1 MFRSK
6 TTNRRKHW
14 WRVLNVGQKKILFLG
29 IVLLVALL
37 LVLGVLLSYSYRA
50 TKYDVE
56 NVVSGDPITALYDY
70 DNNFIAALPNVR
82 YVSVRWDDLPKNLV
96 NAFVA
101 REDEDF
107 FKHKGIV
114 YSAVIRSVIKN
125 LSTMRYEQGAST
137 ITMQL
142 TRNVFEMQG
151 KTLDRKMIEVF
162 VARRI
167 EERFDKETILLQYL
181 NRIYFGQNC
190 YGVGAAAAH
199 YFGKH
204 VKDLTLSECAVLAGL
219 VRGPSIFNPRRSMES
234 AKVVKRE
241 TLQRMKSLD
250 FITEQEFNDA
260 MAEPIVLADLQEDG
274 NQAHTYLTQ
283 WVNGEMQ
290 HLEKAVDER
299 SVGMAIVT
307 SFDLGLQQYTEE
319 AAERAMVVVENRL
332 SPYPES
338 WESLSDTPE
347 QLAANKQFFA
357 KPKRPAE
364 FKVRGDSN
372 DFNGLLQC
380 CVLVLDGR
388 PNHAGEVL
396 AVTSGRGVTDG
407 VNRWKQ
413 PIQPGRNAAPILFC
427 ATGTQQHGGSYI
439 LTKDVLTTGEKTGYQ
454 NVSAFYRSL
463 LPDVQLPEE
472 NNAAALYQ
480 GQFPMARLDLA
491 RVLFSIR
498 NGGRGYDFYAVNSV
512 WSRARFQL
520 HNHVRHV
527 NPEWIQ
533 RQTANT
539 VASLSPFIYKTEKL
553 AMLSEPTADNSGCWA
568 MVSNVNGVTVFVWM
582 GFDSAETPGAES
594 ASLRSLIQR
603 SSLMLARELHR
614 EARNRLIAR
623 SEKKK

>member
-6 TTNRRKHW
+6 TANRRKHW

-29 IVLLVALL
+29 IALLVCLL
-37 LVLGVLLSYSYRA
+37 FVLGVLISYSYRA
-50 TKYDVE
+50 TQYDVE
-56 NVVSGDPITALYDY
+56 SVVAGDPITALYDY

-82 YVSVRWDDLPKNLV
+82 YVSVRWEDLPENLV
-96 NAFVA
+96 DAFVA

-107 FKHKGIV
+107 FHHKGIV
-114 YSAVIRSVIKN
+114 YSAVIRSILKN
-125 LSTMRYEQGAST
+125 ISSMRYEQGAST

-167 EERFDKETILLQYL
+167 EERFDKKTILVQYL

-204 VKDLTLSECAVLAGL
+204 VKDLSLSECAVLAGL

-234 AKVVKRE
+234 AVVVKRE
-241 TLQRMKSLD
+241 TLQRMLALH
-250 FITEQEFNDA
+250 FITEQEYKEA
-260 MAEPIVLADLQEDG
+260 IESPIVLADEPAEDA
-274 NQAHTYLTQ
+274 QAHTYLTQ

-290 HLEKAVDER
+290 QLEQAVGER

-307 SFDLGLQQYTEE
+307 TFDLALQQYVEE
-319 AAERAMVVVENRL
+319 AAERALVLVENRL
-332 SPYPES
+332 SPYPEA

-347 QLAANKQFFA
+347 QVLANKQFFA
-357 KPKRPAE
+357 KPKRPAD

-388 PNHAGEVL
+388 PNHAGEVM
-396 AVTSGRGVTDG
+396 AVTSGRGVADG

-413 PIQPGRNAAPILFC
+413 NVQPGRNAAPILFC
-427 ATGTQQHGGSYI
+427 ATGMQHSANSYI
-439 LTKDVLTTGEKTGYQ
+439 LTKDVQTTGEKTGYQ
-454 NVSAFYRSL
+454 NVAAFYRSL
-463 LPDVQLPEE
+463 LPDLELPSEQ
-472 NNAAALYQ
+472 NASALYQ
-480 GQFPMARLDLA
+480 GQFPMPRLDLA

-512 WSRARFQL
+512 WSRARYQL
-520 HNHVRHV
+520 HNHVRRM

-533 RQTANT
+533 RQAANT
-539 VASLSPFIYKTEKL
+539 VASLSPFIYKTEKI
-553 AMLSEPTADNSGCWA
+553 AMLSEPLADNSGCWA
-568 MVSNVNGVTVFVWM
+568 MVSNANGVTVFVWM
-582 GFDSAETPGAES
+582 GFDSPDTPGADS
-594 ASLRSLIQR
+594 SSLRSLMQR

-623 SEKKK
+623 TAKK